1 MDCGLLQ
8 HQFGKSL
15 LPVATC
21 LCLFFFF
28 LWAGRGEK
36 GAHFSTRPPVSHHIQ
51 QPHTLL
57 FTIMAVPW
65 LITDARFPHFRN
77 DVDTD
82 ETWGD
87 GLKENG
93 HVVPGII
100 NVGDLLGTSAFEV
113 VSLREPELRA
123 HPITGADAIVT
134 ILYQHRPSL
143 LRQFLD
149 ASDFTYVH
157 SFDKHLFEANPVP
170 RMHFVISRR
179 GDDLTVGA
187 CL

>member
-1 MDCGLLQ
+1 
-8 HQFGKSL
+8 
-15 LPVATC
+15 
-21 LCLFFFF
+21 
-28 LWAGRGEK
+28 
-36 GAHFSTRPPVSHHIQ
+36 
-51 QPHTLL
+51 
-57 FTIMAVPW
+57 MAVPW